1 MVTAQFLHLEHDC
14 FRDFAGSSRMIPTA
28 TRESPKRSSADDRN
42 GTRRS
47 PAPAA
52 NPQNLGNQ
60 VRPAEAVL
68 ALLVASS
75 AAPLSGSSAQGTT
88 SPLTAQA
95 GARSPYQEMLVV
107 APKQAVTA

>member
-60 VRPAEAVL
+60 VRKPASLPEA
-68 ALLVASS
+68 
-75 AAPLSGSSAQGTT
+75 
-88 SPLTAQA
+88 
-95 GARSPYQEMLVV
+95 
-107 APKQAVTA
+107 